1 MYHACTILTHISY
14 LYRLADHK
22 QQYLRKLTQNK
33 SERRKRTCASQWNQ
47 SISDLHITSYHISHN
62 VSDTYST
69 TYFKTTLQ
77 ARTLHAHTHKYF
89 MHNYNCLY
97 ALSEWKS
104 ILTNEYYNKHINHMT
119 YMIAARSCIASDNSC
134 GMKTVKWRLWNE
146 DCGMRYS

>member
-47 SISDLHITSYHISHN
+47 SISDMHITSYRILHN
-62 VSDTYST
+62 VSDTYFT
-69 TYFKTTLQ
+69 TFGTSK
-77 ARTLHAHTHKYF
+77 LHYKHVHCMHILTHKYF

-97 ALSEWKS
+97 TWSWTYFWKVTTYALSEWKS
-104 ILTNEYYNKHINHMT
+104 ILTNKYYNKHIHHMT
-119 YMIAARSCIASDNSC
+119 YYIAH
-134 GMKTVKWRLWNE
+134 
-146 DCGMRYS
+146 DCCKKLHCKRQ